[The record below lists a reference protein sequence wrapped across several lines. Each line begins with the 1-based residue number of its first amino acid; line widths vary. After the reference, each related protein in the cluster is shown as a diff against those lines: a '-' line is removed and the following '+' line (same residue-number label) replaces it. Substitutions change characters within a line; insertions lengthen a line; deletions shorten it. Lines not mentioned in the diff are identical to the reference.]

1 MCSNVNVIHY
11 LHHFSLKQ
19 INHTNVI
26 MHKRY
31 ENCVPNL
38 PMHKMKNYDRGVVQ
52 FNICPKVRGLLA
64 HENLKFLKFKTRDF
78 RNVIHAAHK

>member
-1 MCSNVNVIHY
+1 
-11 LHHFSLKQ
+11 
-19 INHTNVI
+19 

-78 RNVIHAAHK
+78 EMLYMLLINKWATTLWFDKYN